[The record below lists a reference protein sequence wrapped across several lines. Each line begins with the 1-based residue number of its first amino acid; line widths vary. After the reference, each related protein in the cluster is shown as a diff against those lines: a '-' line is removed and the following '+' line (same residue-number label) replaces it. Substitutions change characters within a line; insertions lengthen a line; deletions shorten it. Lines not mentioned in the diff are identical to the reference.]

1 MIQNKTRIPEISKN
15 LGVFKEGPV
24 LSYQD
29 VVNFSN
35 KIKDNEV
42 PNSKIEDAKVLIK
55 RMIAAG
61 YHVRYQVS
69 QAIDG
74 SANKPQNIFFT
85 HQKMIDDAK
94 KMGQVLI
101 MDATYLTNNVEM
113 PLVCIN
119 GVHNLG
125 TDKLMTFAVGYAF
138 VCDEKE
144 TTYEWALTQ
153 LKELINSQKK

>member
-1 MIQNKTRIPEISKN
+1 MTKMIQNKTRILEIRKN
-15 LGVFKEGPV
+15 LGVFKGVPV

-29 VVNFSN
+29 VANFAS
-35 KIKDNEV
+35 KIKDSEV
-42 PNSKIEDAKVLIK
+42 PNSKIEDAKVLIE
-55 RMIAAG
+55 RMKAAG

-74 SANKPQNIFFT
+74 SANKLQNIFFA
-85 HQKMIDDAK
+85 HQKMIGDAK

-113 PLVCIN
+113 PLVYIN

-125 TDKLMTFAVGYAF
+125 ADKLMTFPVGYAF
-138 VCDEKE
+138 ICDEKE
-144 TTYEWALTQ
+144 TTYE
-153 LKELINSQKK
+153 